1 VTRVHPPVD
10 VDEQRIDAIF
20 AHLDQCRLP
29 GAAVGV
35 AVGGRA
41 VYRRAFGLATAE
53 LPVMLSP
60 SMRMRIGS
68 TTKHFTALAY
78 MLLCEE
84 GRASPDDRVRRH
96 LPELH
101 EVTRDVTMRHLM
113 GNISGLR
120 DATDIVQQLSGAEHR
135 LVSTDDLLSLYR
147 SIDDVSA
154 PPGSTYI
161 YNNGG
166 WVLLSAAIERL
177 SGQSLEQ
184 VMWERVFEPLGM
196 YDTRVRRWDYEL
208 VPNSASPHAMIST
221 GVWHRGEYCGGID
234 YAGAGA
240 IVSTVDDMLKWMAHM
255 DRPKVGSAATWALMR
270 TPQTLA
276 NGTSTGYGFGLATGS
291 HRGLET
297 LSHSGGGNGSNA
309 QMLQVPAA
317 GLDIIVMVNRADIS
331 SVALAEQVLDAC
343 LPHLPPDA
351 PPASG
356 HLPAGI
362 FRSQRTGRVVQLLVR
377 DGDQIASM
385 DGFDMPVERDADGTL
400 RPVKALASWKR
411 SITLIGSAEHP
422 TALRVVDF
430 GNADELLRL
439 TADEA
444 DAKAV
449 EGRYRSDAIE
459 TEATIRRRD
468 AGLCLHTENR
478 WGSSTFRLEYL
489 CGGIWRASAVDPLI
503 KPLASVLSFDA
514 DGDGFGF
521 SNILTRNLRFRRVV

>member
-1 VTRVHPPVD
+1 
-10 VDEQRIDAIF
+10 
-20 AHLDQCRLP
+20 
-29 GAAVGV
+29 
-35 AVGGRA
+35 
-41 VYRRAFGLATAE
+41 
-53 LPVMLSP
+53 
-60 SMRMRIGS
+60 
-68 TTKHFTALAY
+68 
-78 MLLCEE
+78 
-84 GRASPDDRVRRH
+84 
-96 LPELH
+96 
-101 EVTRDVTMRHLM
+101 
-113 GNISGLR
+113 
-120 DATDIVQQLSGAEHR
+120 
-135 LVSTDDLLSLYR
+135 
-147 SIDDVSA
+147 
-154 PPGSTYI
+154 
-161 YNNGG
+161 
-166 WVLLSAAIERL
+166 
-177 SGQSLEQ
+177 
-184 VMWERVFEPLGM
+184 MWERVFEPLGM